1 MTQFNAESRRRGRL
15 RAAQFLY
22 SLEFNGYDP
31 EAALPAFWEM
41 NPAKPA
47 AREYAEILLRGILQ
61 TRGELD
67 SAIDESL
74 ENWAPGRVGRA
85 ERNILRIGAYE
96 LRHADDVPPKV
107 AINEAVELAKEIGA
121 EDAPRFVNGVLDRI
135 HKNKSA

>member
-1 MTQFNAESRRRGRL
+1 MTPFNAENRRRGRL

-22 SLEFNGYDP
+22 SLEFNGYNA
-31 EAALPAFWEM
+31 EAALAAFWEM

-47 AREYAEILLRGILQ
+47 AREYAEMLLRGILR
-61 TRGELD
+61 TRAELD

-74 ENWAPGRVGRA
+74 ENWVPSRVGRA
-85 ERNILRIGAYE
+85 ERNILRIGVYE
-96 LRHADDVPPKV
+96 LRHSGDVPPKV

-135 HKNKSA
+135 HKGAGG